1 MIDLQLCI
9 IDVMLTAFGIAIYKF
24 IVIIITLLLNKSVLA
39 RIKRAEIIDIVK
51 SINPKMDINN
61 NGT

>member
-1 MIDLQLCI
+1 
-9 IDVMLTAFGIAIYKF
+9 MLTPFGIAIYKF

>member
-1 MIDLQLCI
+1 MLGLGI
-9 IDVMLTAFGIAIYKF
+9 INVMLTPFGIAIYKF